1 MTELLAVLVVT
12 FLTALSPGADFAM
25 LTKNTYLYGRKA
37 GMMTNLGI
45 SIGVLFHVSYTLL
58 AVATVMMYAP
68 DLFVVVKYI
77 GAVYLIYMGYKTFKQ
92 GVVSGDDT
100 VVPLS
105 AKKALSYGFL
115 CSATN
120 PKTMLLV
127 VAVFTQVA
135 SATTPQT
142 VLIGYGFMMAAI
154 DFAWYAIIVTIFSIP
169 NLRERMLKKQVAINR
184 AIGSILGLIGGS
196 LIFSS
201 M

>member
-1 MTELLAVLVVT
+1 
-12 FLTALSPGADFAM
+12 
-25 LTKNTYLYGRKA
+25 
-37 GMMTNLGI
+37 
-45 SIGVLFHVSYTLL
+45 
-58 AVATVMMYAP
+58 MMYAP

-92 GVVSGDDT
+92 GIVSADDA
-100 VVPLS
+100 VAPLS
-105 AKKALSYGFL
+105 AKKAFSYGFL

-135 SATTPQT
+135 SATTPQM
-142 VLIGYGFMMAAI
+142 VLVGYGFMMAVI
-154 DFAWYAIIVTIFSIP
+154 DFAWYATIVTVFSIP
-169 NLRERMLKKQVAINR
+169 NLREKMLRKQVVINR
-184 AIGSILGLIGGS
+184 AIGSILGLIGTS